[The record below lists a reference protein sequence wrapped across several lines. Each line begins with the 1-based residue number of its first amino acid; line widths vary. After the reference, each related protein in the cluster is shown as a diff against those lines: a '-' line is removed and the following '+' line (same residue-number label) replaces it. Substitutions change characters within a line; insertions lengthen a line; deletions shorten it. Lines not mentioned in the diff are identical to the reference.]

1 MSTTEIQQETRRRR
15 WRRTL
20 FSRTFLRYFTV
31 STTPLRLVIG
41 ILLTGALLTL
51 VLLHTGSYMTDPVY
65 LSGPVLYGL
74 SIAACPAIGALVG
87 LRLGVTGQRLATGIS
102 IGVAVLMPVV
112 ALTMAECLNG
122 NFTWWWT
129 PEIFFLNYVLY
140 LVLFGAVFVFCGR
153 LRLPMLVVNTLLFA
167 LALTNY
173 YVMLFRGTPFVP
185 MDFFAAATAAGVMMT
200 YDFSFNFQV
209 VIAILLFVF
218 LTVAALKLHTPRV
231 RSIGRIAARVF
242 CGTLTACV
250 VIIYLFTDL
259 YAEAGLKPDFWNQ
272 ARGYSK
278 TGVTMNFC
286 LNTKYIFPS
295 KPKGYDASRVEGI
308 MTDRV
313 KQTTTEVL
321 GVTTTP
327 VKPTETPNI
336 ICIMNESLSD
346 LAALGDLQ
354 TNVDYMP
361 YLRSL
366 RENTIRGTLYVPVI
380 GAGTSN
386 TEYEFLTGLSTSF
399 YPAGSNA
406 YSLYIK
412 DPLPSLTSVLEGQG
426 FSAIAFHPY
435 YSTGWNRIAV
445 YEAFGFNRFYSLSS
459 VIPNTILTQY
469 SAAGFST
476 KLLQQLVEEMYP
488 GEGVLLRRYVSDSYN
503 YKELIRMYESR
514 DKDEPFYIF
523 NVTMQ
528 NHGGYTE
535 KTPDL
540 VEDVYVTGLP
550 DNPVANAIEKDVT
563 KAFPK
568 VNQYLSLMKHSD
580 EAFKELITY
589 FEGVEEP
596 TIICMFGDHQPSVEN
611 AFVRAML
618 GEEDLTDLPLEKE
631 LLRHQTP
638 FYIWANYDIPE
649 EEVKALSVNYLSS
662 YVLKT
667 AGVELPLYNQYL
679 LKLSETL
686 PVISTVGYIDY
697 MGTQYKN
704 GSSSPYEHIL
714 RDYEYVGYNYMFD
727 EENRDLSLF
736 TIGDTVGK

>member
-1 MSTTEIQQETRRRR
+1 MISTETTVTKPRR
-15 WRRTL
+15 WRREL
-20 FSRTFLRYFTV
+20 FSRTFWRYFTV
-31 STTPLRLVIG
+31 STTPLRLSVG
-41 ILLTGALLTL
+41 IALTVALAVL
-51 VLLHTGSYMTDPVY
+51 VLLHTGSYMADPVY
-65 LSGPVLYGL
+65 LSGPVLYAL
-74 SIAACPAIGALVG
+74 SLAACPLLGAFVG
-87 LRLGVTGQRLATGIS
+87 LRVHTHSDRLATALSLGA
-102 IGVAVLMPVV
+102 AVLMPVV
-112 ALTMAECLNG
+112 ALTMAECLN
-122 NFTWWWT
+122 NVFTWWWDA
-129 PEIFFLNYVLY
+129 EIFFINYVLY

-185 MDFFAAATAAGVMMT
+185 MDFFAATTAAGVVMT
-200 YDFSFNFQV
+200 YDFSFGYQV
-209 VIAILLFVF
+209 VIALLLFLF
-218 LTVAALKLHTPRV
+218 LTLAAWKLRTPCL

-242 CGTLTACV
+242 CGTLTTAVLV
-250 VIIYLFTDL
+250 VYLCTDL

-272 ARGYSK
+272 ARGYDK
-278 TGVTMNFC
+278 TGVTLNFC
-286 LNTKYIFPS
+286 LNTKYIFPQ
-295 KPKGYDASRVEGI
+295 KPKGYDHTEIETYITQTVG
-308 MTDRV
+308 DR
-313 KQTTTEVL
+313 QQSEL
-321 GVTTTP
+321 GVTGTP
-327 VKPTETPNI
+327 VLPDKTPNI

-346 LAALGDLQ
+346 LSALGELQ

-366 RENTIRGTLYVPVI
+366 TENTIRGTLYVPVI

-412 DPLPSLTSVLEGQG
+412 EDLPSLVSILKAQD
-426 FSAIAFHPY
+426 FSATAFHPY

-445 YEAFGFNRFYSLSS
+445 YNAFGFDRFYSLSS
-459 VIPNTILTQY
+459 IIPNTILTQY

-476 KLLQQLVEEMYP
+476 KVLQELVAEMYP
-488 GEGVLLRRYVSDSYN
+488 DEQVLLRRYVSDSYD

-514 DKDEPFYIF
+514 NKDKPFHIF

-535 KTPDL
+535 KTPDF
-540 VEDVYVTGLP
+540 VEDVYVTGVP
-550 DNPVANAIEKDVT
+550 DNAQSAAITKDIT

-568 VNQYLSLMKHSD
+568 VNQYLSLMKRSD

-596 TIICMFGDHQPSVEN
+596 TVICMFGDHQPSVEN

-618 GEEDLTDLPLEKE
+618 GEEDLNDLPLEKE
-631 LLRHQTP
+631 MRRHQTP

-649 EEVKALSVNYLSS
+649 EEIEALSINYLSS
-662 YVLKT
+662 YVMKT
-667 AGVELPLYNQYL
+667 AGVEMPAFNKYL

-686 PVISTVGYIDY
+686 PVVSTVGYIDY
-697 MGTQYKN
+697 MGTKYSNNEK
-704 GSSSPYEHIL
+704 SPYTDML
-714 RDYEYVGYNYMFD
+714 KKYEYITYNYMFD
-727 EENRDLSLF
+727 EENRDLSLY
-736 TIGDTVGK
+736 TIGDTLPY